1 MKVAPFTGL
10 KCAFSRCHFAPA
22 TEGVIGSVVGQR
34 ASGEAHV
41 ERGGTQG
48 EALTG
53 CELTF
58 HTASLLA
65 PRMHAFTA
73 GADHEGG
80 AFS

>member
-65 PRMHAFTA
+65 PRMRVFRA
-73 GADHEGG
+73 GADREGG